1 MMASLFRSSTICA
14 ATFTTVRCNWLRRGS
29 TRARPPT
36 SARRAA
42 SSRRSIWWGRMRCTR
57 IAHYLFERVVMFG
70 NKLALPGALL
80 LALFLSGLPHSAL
93 ARDLSTLQTAL
104 RIAQDEVKAA
114 EAERDTDAQRVTA
127 TEKEMERLKKQLEAE
142 RKKAAQSEKRYLE
155 GKKRYD
161 KAQAAFDQAWKR

>member
-1 MMASLFRSSTICA
+1 
-14 ATFTTVRCNWLRRGS
+14 
-29 TRARPPT
+29 
-36 SARRAA
+36 
-42 SSRRSIWWGRMRCTR
+42 
-57 IAHYLFERVVMFG
+57 MFG

-80 LALFLSGLPHSAL
+80 LALFLSGLPPEAL

-114 EAERDTDAQRVTA
+114 EAERDTDAQRVA
-127 TEKEMERLKKQLEAE
+127 VTEKEMERLKKQLEAE